1 VGVNQPYK
9 TYWERITEYYNM
21 NRGIYG
27 ERSHNS
33 LQHRWGEISKSTSKF
48 CGFYAEV
55 ERKNQS
61 GKCEDDK
68 VFMIENL
75 CVISDSMSI

>member
-1 VGVNQPYK
+1 
-9 TYWERITEYYNM
+9 M
-21 NRGIYG
+21 NRGIYV

-33 LQHRWGEISKSTSKF
+33 LQHRWGEISKYTAKL
-48 CGFYAEV
+48 CGFYAEI

-68 VFMIENL
+68 VYMIRNL
-75 CVISDSMSI
+75 CHVSDSMLY

>member
-1 VGVNQPYK
+1 MENAV
-9 TYWERITEYYNM
+9 IT
-21 NRGIYG
+21 
-27 ERSHNS
+27 H
-33 LQHRWGEISKSTSKF
+33 WGEISKSTSKF

-68 VFMIENL
+68 VFMIRNL
-75 CVISDSMSI
+75 CVISDSTSM